1 MLFGR
6 PVGGAAG
13 LLGGRAGPTSSPAR
27 PLDNLPPLT
36 SPDGHCRL
44 GSGCDPCSAGCS
56 SPGMHGV
63 LPTPHPTPCRTGRAR
78 PLSGANGFSWARRRR
93 RRPRVRRAGGSDGLR
108 GRAGGGVREAVSHRR
123 CPVHVHLRGV
133 RRQPPAGAASRRLRQ
148 RALPPLPAQRC
159 LSLGCHGPPK
169 L

>member
-1 MLFGR
+1 MWRFQDGRGCRAAGRQGRAYELSSPPIGQPAPPHLPRRPLPARQRLR
-6 PVGGAAG
+6 PVLCGVG
-13 LLGGRAGPTSSPAR
+13 
-27 PLDNLPPLT
+27 
-36 SPDGHCRL
+36 
-44 GSGCDPCSAGCS
+44 S